1 MTKSQDA
8 GGVIQKNNSDLRPFI
23 LLFYAYGQGVKSLNH
38 REHRGHKEIFKVL
51 DLKLHSSVFSVS
63 SVVKHSFPKALQQ
76 YSSFV

>member
-51 DLKLHSSVFSVS
+51 DLKLHSSVS
-63 SVVKHSFPKALQQ
+63 SVVKHSFPKALQH